1 VSGLLGAAVL
11 VPLGGAVLA
20 SLLPARAAAV
30 TGLTAAATAAT
41 AALATVQ
48 VATTGTLD
56 LELAG
61 WGAPLGIDLR
71 ADGLSATLLLLTAA
85 VGAVVTAYATGPR
98 AARGQEPFWP
108 LWLLLWAGLNAV
120 YVSGD
125 LFNTYVALELLGLA
139 AVALVAQGGR
149 DSLAPALRY
158 LFVAVLGSLAYLLG
172 VALVFAETGTL
183 DVAIAADSLD
193 SGTSAVV
200 ALGAMTVG
208 LALKTALFPLHAWLP
223 PAHSAA
229 PAAVSALLSALV
241 VKASFYVLVRLWFT
255 VYRAEAAT
263 LTQALGV
270 LGAAAVVWG
279 GVQALR
285 QQRLKRVVAYS
296 TVAQVGY
303 LFLIFPLAAPGVDAG
318 AGTAAAATA
327 VAGWTGALAVAV
339 AHGLAKSAMFLTA
352 GTLAAAHGTDQLDRL
367 RGAASRMPMS
377 GMAFA
382 LAAITL
388 AGLPPT
394 LGFVGKWQLLQAS
407 LGSGQ
412 WWWVPV
418 LLGGGLLTIAYTAR
432 AMKATFRDQADDDEE
447 PPELRPVPRRLQ
459 VAPLGLALAALLL
472 GLTAV
477 PLLDLT
483 LVGSPWGGS

>member
-1 VSGLLGAAVL
+1 
-11 VPLGGAVLA
+11 
-20 SLLPARAAAV
+20 
-30 TGLTAAATAAT
+30 
-41 AALATVQ
+41 
-48 VATTGTLD
+48 
-56 LELAG
+56 
-61 WGAPLGIDLR
+61 
-71 ADGLSATLLLLTAA
+71 

-98 AARGQEPFWP
+98 AVRGQEPFWP

-172 VALVFAETGTL
+172 VALVFAETGTF
-183 DVAIAADSLD
+183 DIGIAAETLR
-193 SGTSAVV
+193 SGPAAVV

-241 VKASFYVLVRLWFT
+241 VKASFYVLVRLWFG
-255 VYRAEAAT
+255 VYQAEVAP
-263 LTQALGV
+263 LTQGLGA

-285 QQRLKRVVAYS
+285 QERLKPVVAYS

-303 LFLIFPLAAPGVDAG
+303 LFLIFPLAAPGVTAPDG
-318 AGTAAAATA
+318 SAAAATA
-327 VAGWTGALAVAV
+327 VAGWTGALAIAV
-339 AHGLAKSAMFLTA
+339 AHGLAKAAMFLTA
-352 GTLAAAHGTDQLDRL
+352 GTLAAAHGTDRLDRL
-367 RGAASRMPMS
+367 RGAAGRMPMS
-377 GMAFA
+377 GMAFG
-382 LAAITL
+382 LAAVTL

-412 WWWVPV
+412 WWWIPV
-418 LLGGGLLTIAYTAR
+418 LLGGGLLTIAYTTR
-432 AMKATFRDQADDDEE
+432 AMKATLSDQPDEDAE

-459 VAPLGLALAALLL
+459 VAPLGLALAALVL

-483 LVGSPWGGS
+483 LVGSPWGGGG